1 MSARWFQLE
10 DYYEHVGEISVF
22 YPSLYARGYRFS
34 AEERATM
41 DGVLGPFLN
50 RRLMIEFIAA
60 FCGVTF
66 SLMIAMAG
74 FLMVASNEQLDMVL
88 QTPPWVWLLAA
99 VTLGGVILVPIL
111 FRLRWKIRRQLDVMG
126 LEASE
131 PPRPDFFIVDGAF
144 SLRRL
149 SYVFFALGLILAL
162 VGNMGPAGAVPIG
175 LYAFAFVS
183 AFTLLVFD
191 WVRS

>member
-1 MSARWFQLE
+1 MSANWFRLD
-10 DYYEHVGEISVF
+10 DYYEHGGEISVF
-22 YPSLYARGYRFS
+22 YPSLYSRGYRLS

-50 RRLMIEFIAA
+50 RRLKIEFIAV

-66 SLMIAMAG
+66 LLMIALAG
-74 FLMVASNEQLDMVL
+74 FLISASNEQLDMVL
-88 QTPPWVWLLAA
+88 ETPPWVWLLASVILA
-99 VTLGGVILVPIL
+99 GAILVPIL
-111 FRLRWKIRRQLDVMG
+111 FRLRSKIRNQLDVMG

-131 PPRPDFFIVDGAF
+131 PPRPDFFIVDGMF

-149 SYVFFALGLILAL
+149 SYVFFALGLIGAL
-162 VGNMGPAGAVPIG
+162 VGIMGPAGAVPIG

-191 WVRS
+191 WIRR